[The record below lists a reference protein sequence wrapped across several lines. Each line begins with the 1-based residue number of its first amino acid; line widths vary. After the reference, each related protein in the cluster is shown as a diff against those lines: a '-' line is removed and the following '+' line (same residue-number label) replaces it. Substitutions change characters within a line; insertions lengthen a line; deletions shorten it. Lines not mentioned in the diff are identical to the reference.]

1 MKQNVKGIVKNG
13 ISVICIVAALIFFVL
28 GRRWSEKGEPYV
40 KNLTIQENGQ
50 GIDGSWLRSAM
61 QEEGVENEE
70 QSEQP
75 KYTFAAWKQL
85 RKEAVT
91 TELGSKY
98 SNVDVLAVYGSSHC
112 IFPIG
117 KNLSVEDPG
126 GCIIGKKLVEELFGG
141 TQAEGST
148 IRWREREWVVR
159 GVVEEPSDLLM
170 VQASDMGDE
179 ISFDRINL
187 VVKKGEDKRQME
199 EEFVGS
205 TGLSAHALRWDY
217 LYGLNWL
224 QEMIPGKWS
233 DFAGWGKNFETYR
246 VAVSAAKKAERT
258 SVEELGLA
266 YKKKGERFAVVG
278 ILFGIVGVGCL
289 FLRVTIHSHSALTCA
304 KPASEP

>member
-28 GRRWSEKGEPYV
+28 GRRWSEKGESYV

-50 GIDGSWLRSAM
+50 GMDGSWLRSAM
-61 QEEGVENEE
+61 Q
-70 QSEQP
+70 SEQL

-85 RKEAVT
+85 RKEVVT
-91 TELGSKY
+91 TELGSKC

-126 GCIIGKKLVEELFGG
+126 GCIIGRKLAEELFGG

-179 ISFDRINL
+179 ISFDRISL

-199 EEFVGS
+199 EAFVGS

-246 VAVSAAKKAERT
+246 EAVSSAKKAERT
-258 SVEELGLA
+258 SVEEMGLA

-278 ILFGIVGVGCL
+278 ILFGIVGVGYL